1 MIMNENM
8 NTQIDLKLTHKFGQI
23 AIEMGFVTAEQVKQV
38 LSEQFSIDSS
48 SRLRPPK
55 LVGEIFSEKGWMT
68 QKQIQTVME
77 KISLDNQ

>member
-1 MIMNENM
+1 MNENM
-8 NTQIDLKLTHKFGQI
+8 NTKIDSKLAQKFGQV

-55 LVGEIFSEKGWMT
+55 LMGEIFSEKGWMT
-68 QKQIQTVME
+68 QKQIHMVIE
-77 KISLDNQ
+77 KISADNQ